1 MRDRIK
7 FLPGWDDPIDVDRF
21 LEGEL

>member
-21 LEGEL
+21 LAGEL